1 MNKAHVTQ
9 HWVGGLPVIYPTG
22 DVDFD
27 IEQDVLNKTSS
38 ANIHHVRLSSR
49 VTEPERII
57 LENMLHSIRVYDVMW
72 AKLRQEIRQ

>member
-27 IEQDVLNKTSS
+27 NEQDVLNKTSS
-38 ANIHHVRLSSR
+38 AHIHHVRLSSR
-49 VTEPERII
+49 ITDSERII
-57 LENMLHSIRVYDVMW
+57 LENMLLSIRAYDVMW
-72 AKLRQEIRQ
+72 ANLRQEVR